1 MKRSFALLLLWLT
14 PAWCQIA
21 KPAALTSPTLPAPR
35 AARIPAQTIRGLERA
50 FNDRL
55 VSLADVNEPLDL
67 LGDTRGVQLDDY
79 GVVFTSE
86 VSLVITPT
94 ITPFRQ
100 KITPEVAARVHKLRV
115 ERLPLLKAAM
125 LEMMRNMAVALT
137 QLPAGQQMVLVVR
150 LYYGPWE
157 DTTGMPAQV
166 MMRADRGAA
175 AAGKVETEER

>member
-1 MKRSFALLLLWLT
+1 MKRSFAVLLLWLS

-21 KPAALTSPTLPAPR
+21 QTAALTSPTLPAPR

-55 VSLADVNEPLDL
+55 IALADINEPLDL

-100 KITPEVAARVHKLRV
+100 K
-115 ERLPLLKAAM
+115 
-125 LEMMRNMAVALT
+125 
-137 QLPAGQQMVLVVR
+137 
-150 LYYGPWE
+150 
-157 DTTGMPAQV
+157 
-166 MMRADRGAA
+166 
-175 AAGKVETEER
+175 